1 MKLPKLISMV
11 VALTTTIAGAESMR
25 VMTRNIYLGAPIGP
39 VLAAQ
44 AMQEVPP
51 LISAMWSAIQ
61 ATDFRQRAQ
70 LLADEIVTADPHIIG
85 LQEVALYRVQSP
97 GDFLQGNPQAATEV
111 AIDFLD
117 VLLRE
122 LEARGASYREVS
134 TVTGADV
141 EMPSATGDDIRLT
154 DRDVVL
160 ARSDVSTGESQFG
173 NYDNNLTVALG
184 GSDGPPVTLLRG
196 WSAADATIGGQT
208 VRFITTHL
216 ETSVAEPV
224 QMAQAAQLLETIVAS
239 PLPVVVL
246 GDFNSAADGST
257 TETYGMLMQ
266 AGLRDAWVEA
276 NTINGSGLTC
286 CHDDDLLNDSES
298 FNRRIDYILIG
309 GPDSASI
316 VAESADIVGASADS
330 RTHAGLWPS
339 DHGGIVSTLR
349 VDGGATAVNSVSWGM
364 VKSTLD

>member
-1 MKLPKLISMV
+1 MKLPNLITLV
-11 VALTTTIAGAESMR
+11 VAFATTIAGAESMR

-70 LLADEIVTADPHIIG
+70 LLADEIVQADPHIIG
-85 LQEVALYRVQSP
+85 LQEVAMYRIQSP
-97 GDFLQGNPQAATEV
+97 GDFLQGNPHAATEV
-111 AIDFLD
+111 AIDFLE
-117 VLLRE
+117 VLLSE

-134 TVTGADV
+134 AVTGADI
-141 EMPSATGDDIRLT
+141 EMPSATGEDIRLT

-160 ARSDVSTGESQFG
+160 ARSDVSTGECQFG
-173 NYDNNLTVALG
+173 NYDINLTVALG
-184 GSDGPPVTLLRG
+184 GSDGPLVTLLRG

-216 ETSVAEPV
+216 ETSTAEPV
-224 QMAQAAQLLETIVAS
+224 QMAQAAQLLETIAAS
-239 PLPVVVL
+239 PIPVVLL
-246 GDFNSAADGST
+246 GDLNSAADGST
-257 TETYGMLMQ
+257 TQTYGMLMR
-266 AGLRDAWVEA
+266 AGLRDVWVEA
-276 NTINGSGLTC
+276 GTDNGGGLTC
-286 CHDDDLLNDSES
+286 CHADNLLNDAAS

-309 GPDSASI
+309 GPDSAGI
-316 VAESADIVGASADS
+316 VAESANTVGARGAAKTDS
-330 RTHAGLWPS
+330 GLWPS
-339 DHGGIVSTLR
+339 DHGGVVSTLR
-349 VDGGATAVNSVSWGM
+349 TDSGATAISSVSWGM